1 VTGSSDGC
9 QFEPLAVGGE
19 LIISQRYAA
28 RPKQQEIYLESFRG
42 SISIGAAKADNKQMD
57 KKTIGTLAISNQ

>member
-1 VTGSSDGC
+1 VTGSLDAC

-42 SISIGAAKADNKQMD
+42 PISIGAAKADNKQMD
-57 KKTIGTLAISNQ
+57 KKTIGTLVISDQ